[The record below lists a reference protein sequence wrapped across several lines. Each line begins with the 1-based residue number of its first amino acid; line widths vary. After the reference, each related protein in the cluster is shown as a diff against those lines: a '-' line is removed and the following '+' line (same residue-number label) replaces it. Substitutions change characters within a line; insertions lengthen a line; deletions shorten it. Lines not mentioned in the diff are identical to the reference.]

1 MDWMI
6 ERGFKPI
13 TATLRKIVPEALGVK
28 SFYFDYDKEY
38 LQYRAS
44 QVFHLHAKFSTET
57 DMYRA
62 FSIASSPTEDFL
74 LFTMKIRPESTYKQF
89 FDGIKPGEELT
100 VLGPVGRFTLPGD
113 SSKHVVFLGDGIG
126 ITPFRSMAKF
136 AADQQLPHKI
146 TLLYSNMT
154 PEDIIFR
161 KEWDELAKTN
171 PNFDVVRTI
180 KEPRGSKEKWNGRVG
195 KIDQA
200 LIQEHVQDLS
210 KTLFYLCG
218 EPKTVREFAGILRGL
233 GVTLNQVSVD
243 VFFGY
248 D

>member
-13 TATLRKIVPEALGVK
+13 RATLREVVPEAPGVK
-28 SFYFDYDKEY
+28 SFYFDYDKEH

-44 QVFHLHAKFSTET
+44 QVFHLHVNFQEEG
-57 DMYRA
+57 DMYRP

-74 LFTMKIRPESTYKQF
+74 LFTMKIRPDSVYRAF
-89 FDGIKPGEELT
+89 LDSIMPGEELI
-100 VLGPVGRFTLPGD
+100 VLGPVGRFTLPED
-113 SSKHVVFLGDGIG
+113 PSKHVVFLGDGIG

-136 AADQQLPHKI
+136 AADQHLTHHI
-146 TLLYSNMT
+146 TLLYSSRT

-161 KEWDELAKTN
+161 KDWDELAKKN
-171 PNFDVVRTI
+171 PNFSATHTI
-180 KEPRGSKEKWNGRVG
+180 KEPLRSGDNWDGRVG
-195 KIDQA
+195 KIDDV
-200 LIQEHVQDLS
+200 LIREHVKDLS
-210 KTLFYLCG
+210 RAVFYLCG
-218 EPKTVREFAGILRGL
+218 EPKIVREFGGLLRGL
-233 GVTLNQVSVD
+233 GVMSSQVNVD